1 MTSFGVSEYAL
12 EWKGGTS
19 MSPTIQKQ
27 FVPGAGV
34 RERGLNISV
43 VFTSAE
49 LTPAALKEAANLASG
64 PEDRITLLVPQVIRF
79 PLQLDTPP
87 VGVEF
92 CEQRC
97 REMVS
102 QIRVETSVQIYLC
115 RDKLQ
120 TLLSVLKPQSLV
132 VLCGRKRRW
141 WPTRDEVLARALR
154 RAGHE
159 VIFKEM
165 E

>member
-1 MTSFGVSEYAL
+1 MTSFAVSEYAL

-19 MSPTIQKQ
+19 MSPTIQKK
-27 FVPGAGV
+27 FVTGAGV
-34 RERGLNISV
+34 KERGLNVFV

-49 LTPAALKEAANLASG
+49 LTPAALKEAAALASAPG
-64 PEDRITLLVPQVIRF
+64 DRITLLVPQVVSF
-79 PLQLDTPP
+79 PLQLDTPHVP
-87 VGVEF
+87 VEF
-92 CEQRC
+92 SEQRC
-97 REMVS
+97 REMAC
-102 QIRVETSVQIYLC
+102 QIPVGTSVQIYLC

-120 TLLSVLKPQSLV
+120 TLLSVLKPKSLV

-141 WPTRDEVLARALR
+141 WPTRDEVLARELR

>member
-1 MTSFGVSEYAL
+1 
-12 EWKGGTS
+12 
-19 MSPTIQKQ
+19 MSPAIQKQ

-34 RERGLNISV
+34 RERGLNIFV

-49 LTPAALKEAANLASG
+49 LTLPALKEATSLASG
-64 PEDRITLLVPQVIRF
+64 PGDRITLLVPQVARF

-87 VGVEF
+87 VPVEF

-102 QIRVETSVQIYLC
+102 QIPVETSVHIYLC

-120 TLLSVLKPQSLV
+120 TLLSALKPGSLV
-132 VLCGRKRRW
+132 ILCGRTRRW

-159 VIFKEM
+159 VIFKGM